1 MWARQ
6 ICGVHRDS
14 VGSRALRWGG
24 GYGSG
29 IHGVTSLISFDA
41 LTPGTVIS
49 GLASAGPVEILAVE
63 MHGSTAATVTWK
75 DGDGRPDRKVIYAE
89 ILPSLRVVE
98 AGRRWT
104 FNADGDDFLLASEA
118 RRLRLAYL
126 FDSMLAVNTSAIE
139 PLPHQIRGVY
149 GEMLPR
155 QPLRFLLA
163 DDPGAGKTIMAGL
176 LIKEL
181 ILRGDLQRCL
191 VVAPGALVEQWQEE
205 LGEKFGIE
213 FAILTRDKIE
223 ASRVGNPFVEGR
235 HGLWIARLDHLSR
248 NPELAER
255 ACQVDWDLVIVD
267 EAHKMSAHVWSGEVK
282 KTKRY
287 ELGEQLGQHA
297 RHLLLITAT
306 PHSGKEEDFQL
317 FLALIDGDRFVGRQ
331 RDGARAVEVS
341 DIMRR
346 LVKEELLT
354 FEGTRLF
361 PERRSYTVEYQLSD
375 QEALLYEEVTEYV
388 REEMNRAD
396 RLAEAGQGRRRSA
409 VGFALTTLQRRL
421 ASSPEAIYQSLA
433 RRQRRLESKLAE
445 ARLGKRVEALREIPD
460 EEDYE
465 DLPDEEREEL
475 EDALVGEV
483 TTAETVAE
491 LEAEIATVKRL
502 VQRAGKVRASRTDTK
517 WTKFSS
523 LLDETVEMRD
533 PAGNRRKLI
542 VFTEH
547 KDTLHYLAERLRTM
561 LGRDEAV
568 VTIHGGT
575 RREDRRKAQERF
587 TQEADCTFLVAT
599 DAAGEGVNL
608 QRAHLL
614 VNYDLPWNPNRIEQ
628 RFGRVHRIGQTEVC
642 HMWNL
647 VASETREGDV
657 YRRLLEK
664 LEHERQALDGRVY
677 DVLGQ
682 VFRDTS
688 LKDLLIQAIRYGDQP
703 DVKAKLFEVVDATVG
718 DGLREMLAAQA
729 LHQDMMSLAD
739 VEEIRFQMERAAARK
754 LQPHF
759 IQAFFEE
766 AFRRLG
772 GRLTPREPGRF
783 EIRNV
788 PVAIRDRD
796 RDIGI
801 GAPVVRSYERVT
813 FQRELERVQG
823 APLAALLSPGHP
835 LFDAVLDLILERLGT
850 LLTSGAVL
858 VNDADPST
866 EPYAL
871 VFLENEIEDGRTVRG
886 GAHMVV
892 SRRMQ
897 FVALT
902 ADGDA
907 RALDGAPYLDCR
919 PATQDEVALADD
931 VLASD
936 WLIGDHVERAAVEH
950 AIGSLVAGH
959 LAEIREQVT
968 ARVDRIGHHVRERL
982 HHEIRYW
989 DRRAQDLREQE
1000 AIGKQPKMNAEAAQ
1014 RRADELAA
1022 RLERRTEELARE
1034 RNVSARP
1041 PLVTGACLVLP
1052 GGLLALW
1059 RKPEEVMLAAE
1070 TQRIE
1075 RIAVDAVV
1083 AVERGLAHQPTEMPH
1098 NNPGYDI
1105 ESMAGEH
1112 LDFIEVKGRIAGADS
1127 VHITRTELLTALNK
1141 QQRSVL
1147 ALVRVAED
1155 DSTNVRYLRNPF
1167 GPADQPAFGVACVI
1181 YEWQS
1186 LWDRGEAQ

>member
-1 MWARQ
+1 MPSP
-6 ICGVHRDS
+6 I
-14 VGSRALRWGG
+14 
-24 GYGSG
+24 
-29 IHGVTSLISFDA
+29 TFDK

-49 GLASAGPVEILAVE
+49 GLASGGPVEVLAVE
-63 MHGSTAATVTWK
+63 MHGSSAATVTWK
-75 DGDGRPDRKVIYAE
+75 DGDGRPDRKVLFE
-89 ILPSLRVVE
+89 ESLAGLKMVD
-98 AGRRWT
+98 AGRRWA
-104 FNADGDDFLLASEA
+104 FNADGEDFLVASEA

-126 FDSMLAVNTSAIE
+126 FDSMLAVNTSAVE
-139 PLPHQIRGVY
+139 PLPHQIRAVY

-163 DDPGAGKTIMAGL
+163 DDPGSGKTIMAGL

-191 VVAPGALVEQWQEE
+191 VVAPGSLVEQWQEE

-213 FAILTRDKIE
+213 FGILTRDKIE

-267 EAHKMSAHVWSGEVK
+267 EAHKMSARVWSGEVK
-282 KTKRY
+282 KTKRF
-287 ELGEQLGQHA
+287 ELGEMLGQHT
-297 RHLLLITAT
+297 RHLLLMTAT

-317 FLALIDGDRFVGRQ
+317 FLSLIDGDRFVGRP

-361 PERRSYTVEYQLSD
+361 PERRSYTVEYELSD

-396 RLAEAGQGRRRSA
+396 RLADGQGRRRTA

-445 ARLGKRVEALREIPD
+445 AKLGRRVEKLREVPD
-460 EEDYE
+460 DDDYD

-475 EDALVGEV
+475 EDDLVSEV

-491 LEAEIATVKRL
+491 LEAEILTVKGL
-502 VQRAGKVRASRTDTK
+502 VERAAKVRASKTDTK

-523 LLDETVEMRD
+523 LLDEMPEMRD
-533 PAGNRRKLI
+533 ADGHRRKLI

-547 KDTLHYLAERLRTM
+547 KDTLQYLADRLRNF

-575 RREDRRKAQERF
+575 RREDRKKAQERF
-587 TQEADCTFLVAT
+587 TQESDCVFLVAT

-647 VASETREGDV
+647 VAAETREGDV

-664 LEHERQALDGRVY
+664 LEQERQALDGRVY

-688 LKDLLIQAIRYGDQP
+688 LKDLLVQAIRYGDQQE
-703 DVKAKLFEVVDATVG
+703 VKDKLFEVVDGTVG
-718 DGLREMLAAQA
+718 EGLKDMLAAQA
-729 LHQDMMSLAD
+729 LHQDMMSLAE
-739 VEEIRFQMERAAARK
+739 VEKIRFEMERMEARK

-766 AFRRLG
+766 AFKRLG
-772 GRLTPREPGRF
+772 GRLTPRQPGRF

-788 PVAIRDRD
+788 PIGVRDRD
-796 RDIGI
+796 RDIGV
-801 GAPVVRSYERVT
+801 GAPVVKAYERVT
-813 FQRELERVQG
+813 FERELVRVQG
-823 APLAALLSPGHP
+823 HPIAALLCPGHP
-835 LFDAVLDLILERLGT
+835 LFDAVLDLTLERLGT
-850 LLTSGAVL
+850 LLTNGTIL
-858 VNDADPST
+858 VSDADAST

-871 VFLENEIEDGRTVRG
+871 VFLENEIEDRRTTRG
-886 GAHMVV
+886 DAHTVI

-897 FVALT
+897 FVAISRE
-902 ADGDA
+902 GES
-907 RALDGAPYLDCR
+907 RALEGAPYLDCR
-919 PATQDEVALADD
+919 PATIDEIAQADEL
-931 VLASD
+931 LASD
-936 WLIGDHVERAAVEH
+936 WLKGDAIERAAVQY
-950 AIGSLVAGH
+950 AIGSLVAKH
-959 LAEIREQVT
+959 LAEIRDETV
-968 ARVDRIGHHVRERL
+968 ARTERIEKHVRERL
-982 HHEIRYW
+982 HQEIRYW

-1000 AIGKQPKMNAEAAQ
+1000 SIGKQPRMNAAAAQ
-1014 RRADELAA
+1014 RRADDLSA
-1022 RLERRTEELARE
+1022 RLERRTAELKRE
-1034 RNVSARP
+1034 RDVSARP
-1041 PLVTGACLVLP
+1041 PVVAGACLVLP
-1052 GGLLALW
+1052 AGFLAS
-1059 RKPEEVMLAAE
+1059 EEADDDRLAIE

-1075 RIAVDAVV
+1075 RIAVDAVL
-1083 AVERGLAHQPTEMPH
+1083 AVEEKLGHETTEMPH

-1105 ESMAGEH
+1105 ESLDGDH
-1112 LDFIEVKGRIAGADS
+1112 LDFIEVKGRVAGGDS
-1127 VHITRTELLTALNK
+1127 IHVTRTEILTALNK
-1141 QQRSVL
+1141 HERSVL
-1147 ALVRVAED
+1147 AMVRVTDD
-1155 DSTNVRYLRNPF
+1155 DSTEVRYIRKPF
-1167 GPADQPAFGVACVI
+1167 GASDTPAFGVACVI
-1181 YEWQS
+1181 YDWQP
-1186 LWDRGEAQ
+1186 LWDRGAVVCV

>member
-1 MWARQ
+1 MYGAFSPLMPSQ
-6 ICGVHRDS
+6 I
-14 VGSRALRWGG
+14 
-24 GYGSG
+24 
-29 IHGVTSLISFDA
+29 TFDK
-41 LTPGTVIS
+41 LTPGTEVA
-49 GLASAGPVEILAVE
+49 GLASEGPVEVLAVE
-63 MHGSTAATVTWK
+63 MHGAGAATVTWK
-75 DGDGRPDRKVIYAE
+75 DSEGRPDRKVIYEEMLAG
-89 ILPSLRVVE
+89 LRLVE
-98 AGRRWT
+98 AGRRWA

-126 FDSMLAVNTSAIE
+126 FDSMLAVNTSAVD
-139 PLPHQIRGVY
+139 PLPHQIRAVY

-191 VVAPGALVEQWQEE
+191 VVAPGSLVEQWQEE

-235 HGLWIARLDHLSR
+235 HGLWIARMDHLSR

-267 EAHKMSAHVWSGEVK
+267 EAHKMSARVWSGEVK
-282 KTKRY
+282 KTKRF
-287 ELGEQLGQHA
+287 ELGEMLGHHT
-297 RHLLLITAT
+297 RHLLLMTAT

-317 FLALIDGDRFVGRQ
+317 FLSLIDGDRFVGRS
-331 RDGARAVEVS
+331 REGARAVEVS

-361 PERRSYTVEYQLSD
+361 PERRSYTVEYELSD

-396 RLAEAGQGRRRSA
+396 RLADGQGRRRGA

-433 RRQRRLESKLAE
+433 RRERRLEAKLAE
-445 ARLGKRVEALREIPD
+445 ARLGQRVEKLREIPD
-460 EEDYE
+460 DEDFD
-465 DLPDEEREEL
+465 DLPDDEREDL
-475 EDALVGEV
+475 EDALLGEV

-491 LEAEIATVKRL
+491 LEAEIATVKGL
-502 VQRAGKVRASRTDTK
+502 VKRAAAVRASRTDTK

-523 LLDETVEMRD
+523 LLDDTPEMRD
-533 PAGNRRKLI
+533 AAGNRRKVI
-542 VFTEH
+542 IFTEH
-547 KDTLHYLAERLRTM
+547 KDTLHYLTERLRTM

-575 RREDRRKAQERF
+575 RREDRKKAQELF
-587 TQEADCTFLVAT
+587 TQDADCVFLVAT

-608 QRAHLL
+608 QRANLV

-664 LEHERQALDGRVY
+664 LENERRALGGRVY

-718 DGLREMLAAQA
+718 DGVRDLLAAQA

-739 VEEIRFQMERAAARK
+739 VEELRVQMERMEARK

-772 GRLTPREPGRF
+772 GRLTPREPGRY
-783 EIRNV
+783 EIRTV
-788 PVAIRDRD
+788 PVVVRDRD
-796 RDIGI
+796 RDIGV
-801 GAPVVRSYERVT
+801 GAPVVKSYERVT
-813 FQRELERVQG
+813 FERELVRVQG
-823 APLAALLSPGHP
+823 APLAALLCPGHP
-835 LFDAVLDLILERLGT
+835 LFDAVLDLTLERLGT
-850 LLTSGAVL
+850 LLTNGTVV

-871 VFLENEIEDGRTVRG
+871 VFLEHEIEDGRTTARG
-886 GAHMVV
+886 APMVV

-897 FVALT
+897 FVAMSAT
-902 ADGDA
+902 GEPH
-907 RALDGAPYLDCR
+907 ALEGAPYLDCR
-919 PATQDEVALADD
+919 PATIDEVALADEI
-931 VLASD
+931 LASD
-936 WLIGDHVERAAVEH
+936 WLVGDAVERAAVGH
-950 AIGSLVAGH
+950 AIGTVVAGH
-959 LAEIREQVT
+959 LTEVRDEVV
-968 ARVDRIGHHVRERL
+968 ARVDRMEQHVRERL
-982 HHEIRYW
+982 HIEIRYW

-1014 RRADELAA
+1014 RRADDLAA
-1022 RLERRTEELARE
+1022 RLERRTAELARE

-1041 PLVTGACLVLP
+1041 PLVAGACLVLP
-1052 GGLLALW
+1052 AGFVGATDD
-1059 RKPEEVMLAAE
+1059 PETARHAIE

-1075 RIAVDAVV
+1075 RIAVDAVL
-1083 AVERGLAHQPTEMPH
+1083 AVERGLGHDPTEMPH

-1112 LDFIEVKGRIAGADS
+1112 LDFIEVKGRVAGGDS
-1127 VHITRTELLTALNK
+1127 VHITRTEILTALNK
-1141 QQRSVL
+1141 QERSVL
-1147 ALVRVAED
+1147 AMVRVNDD
-1155 DSTNVRYLRNPF
+1155 DSTEVRYIRKPF
-1167 GPADQPAFGVACVI
+1167 GAADTPAFGVACVI
-1181 YEWQS
+1181 YDWEPLWQ
-1186 LWDRGEAQ
+1186 RGDKTG

>member
-1 MWARQ
+1 M
-6 ICGVHRDS
+6 IG
-14 VGSRALRWGG
+14 
-24 GYGSG
+24 
-29 IHGVTSLISFDA
+29 FDM

-49 GLASAGPVEILAVE
+49 GLAPIGPVEILAVE
-63 MHGSTAATVTWK
+63 MHGSAAATVTWK
-75 DGDGRPDRKVIYAE
+75 DGDGRPDRKVVYAE
-89 ILPSLRVVE
+89 MLPGLRITG
-98 AGRRWT
+98 AGRRWA
-104 FNADGDDFLLASEA
+104 FNADGDDFLLAAEA
-118 RRLRLAYL
+118 RRLRLAFL
-126 FDSMLAVNTSAIE
+126 FDSMLAVNTSAVE
-139 PLPHQIRGVY
+139 PLPHQIRAVY

-176 LIKEL
+176 LVKEL

-191 VVAPGALVEQWQEE
+191 VVAPGSLVEQWQEE

-267 EAHKMSAHVWSGEVK
+267 EAHKMSAHVWGGEVK
-282 KTKRY
+282 KTKRF
-287 ELGEQLGQHA
+287 ELGELLGQHT
-297 RHLLLITAT
+297 RHLLLMTAT

-317 FLALIDGDRFVGRQ
+317 FLSLIDGDRFVGSP

-421 ASSPEAIYQSLA
+421 ASSPEAIYQSLV
-433 RRQRRLESKLAE
+433 RRERRLEGKLAE
-445 ARLGKRVEALREIPD
+445 AQLGTRVEKLREIPD

-465 DLPDEEREEL
+465 DLPDDEREEL
-475 EDALVGEV
+475 EDDLVSEV

-502 VQRAGKVRASRTDTK
+502 VKRAAKVRESRTDTK
-517 WTKFSS
+517 WMKFSS
-523 LLDETVEMRD
+523 LLDDTPEMRD
-533 PAGNRRKLI
+533 ASGNRRKVI

-547 KDTLHYLAERLRTM
+547 KDTLHYLTERLRTM
-561 LGRDEAV
+561 LGREEAV

-575 RREDRRKAQERF
+575 RREDRKKAQERF
-587 TQEADCTFLVAT
+587 TQESDCIFLVAT

-628 RFGRVHRIGQTEVC
+628 RFGRVHRIGQTEIC

-664 LEHERQALDGRVY
+664 LELERQALDGRVY

-688 LKDLLIQAIRYGDQP
+688 LKDLLMQAIRYGDEPEVQ
-703 DVKAKLFEVVDATVG
+703 ARLFEVVDASVG
-718 DGLREMLAAQA
+718 DGLKEMLAAQA
-729 LHQDMMSLAD
+729 LHQDMMSIAEVD
-739 VEEIRFQMERAAARK
+739 KIRLQMERAEARK

-772 GRLTPREPGRF
+772 GRLTPREPGRY
-783 EIRNV
+783 EIRTV

-796 RDIGI
+796 RDIGV
-801 GAPVVRSYERVT
+801 GAPVVKSYDRVT
-813 FQRELERVQG
+813 FQRELVRVPG
-823 APLAALLSPGHP
+823 APLAALLCPGHP
-835 LFDAVLDLILERLGT
+835 LFDAVLDLTLERLGT
-850 LLTSGAVL
+850 LLTNGAVV
-858 VNDADPST
+858 VNDADLSAD
-866 EPYAL
+866 PYAI
-871 VFLENEIEDGRTVRG
+871 VFLENEIEDGRTVRS
-886 GAHMVV
+886 GAHMIV

-902 ADGDA
+902 ADGEP

-919 PATQDEVALADD
+919 PATADEVQLADD
-931 VLASD
+931 VLSAD
-936 WLIGDHVERAAVEH
+936 WLIGDHVERAAVDH
-950 AIGSLVAGH
+950 AITSLVSDH
-959 LAEIREQVT
+959 LSEVRDEVV
-968 ARVDRIGHHVRERL
+968 ARVDRIEHHVRERL
-982 HHEIRYW
+982 HREIRYW

-1014 RRADELAA
+1014 RRADDLAA

-1052 GGLLALW
+1052 GGFLGARADPAALRLA
-1059 RKPEEVMLAAE
+1059 VE
-1070 TQRIE
+1070 TQRVE
-1075 RIAVDAVV
+1075 RIAVDAVLD
-1083 AVERGLAHQPTEMPH
+1083 VERCLGHEPTEMAH

-1105 ESMAGEH
+1105 ESLAGEH
-1112 LDFIEVKGRIAGADS
+1112 LDFIEVKGRIVGGDT
-1127 VHITRTELLTALNK
+1127 VHITRTEILTALNK
-1141 QQRSVL
+1141 QEHSVL
-1147 ALVRVAED
+1147 ALVRVSG
-1155 DSTNVRYLRNPF
+1155 DSSTEVRYLREPF
-1167 GPADQPAFGVACVI
+1167 GPADQPPFGVACII
-1181 YEWQS
+1181 YKWQP
-1186 LWDRGEAQ
+1186 LWERGHVQ